1 MAALAFFGFCAVS
14 VIAPPLIPLVFCV
27 AGFVAVRIYNGRS
40 PQPLTLRSGA
50 RLGWM
55 TGFWVFLAFV
65 IISALMSVYI
75 ADPAIREQIKALPN
89 VARVPE
95 AAKLLDDPHQF
106 VMSLAGTLVLA
117 FFMATILSGLGGM
130 LGARLNGKLSNQRR
144 PS

>member
-1 MAALAFFGFCAVS
+1 ML
-14 VIAPPLIPLVFCV
+14 PLIPLVFCA
-27 AGFVAVRIYNGRS
+27 AGFVAVRIYNS
-40 PQPLTLRSGA
+40 HSSQPLTLRSGA

-65 IISALMSVYI
+65 VLSALMSVYI
-75 ADPAIREQIKALPN
+75 SDPSIREQIKALPN
-89 VARVPE
+89 VSRMPE

-130 LGARLNGKLSNQRR
+130 LGARLNGRLSNR